1 MKRCIAS
8 LLCVLLLAPGCA
20 ASRTPRVQTAPQAP
34 VKVAD
39 REVLAEFAGQLR
51 IGSRVK
57 ATVTG
62 HRTVRGTLVK
72 RTDQAL
78 VIQPRGRVAEPLI
91 EVPFDELIALEQEA
105 TSSGGNARAVA
116 IGAGVGA
123 GAALRSTLHT
133 RSGVLG
139 RLISRQSSVGRRP
152 SQSSVPSR
160 QSLVPVDTPEST
172 VS

>member
-72 RTDQAL
+72 RTDHAL

-91 EVPFDELIALEQEA
+91 EVPFDELLALDQEV

-123 GAALRSTLHT
+123 GAAL
-133 RSGVLG
+133 GVLFLLAAAFWG
-139 RLISRQSSVGRRP
+139 
-152 SQSSVPSR
+152 
-160 QSLVPVDTPEST
+160 D
-172 VS
+172 